1 MAAVGYL
8 DSSCVVA
15 ITLGEPGAR
24 AAVTALR
31 TCERLV
37 SSNLLEAEVRAALA
51 RERVT
56 ARSETFAGLD
66 WILPDRQLTPEI
78 DRVLAAGALRG
89 ADLWHLACALYLD
102 PAAGDVAFLTLDA
115 KQQRVAAALGFNTAR
130 IRAVL

>member
-24 AAVTALR
+24 AVVTALR
-31 TCERLV
+31 RFERLV

-56 ARSETFAGLD
+56 VLPDTFASVD
-66 WILPDRQLTPEI
+66 WILPDRPLTPEI
-78 DRVLAAGALRG
+78 HRVVAAGALRG

-102 PAAGDVAFLTLDA
+102 PAAGEVAFLTLDA
-115 KQQRVAAALGFNTAR
+115 KQQRVASTIGFNTAR
-130 IRAVL
+130 MAAVE

>member
-24 AAVTALR
+24 SVATALR
-31 TCERLV
+31 KFERLV
-37 SSNLLEAEVRAALA
+37 SSSLLEAEVRAALA

-56 ARSETFAGLD
+56 ALPNTFAGVD
-66 WILPDRQLTPEI
+66 WILPDRPLTPEI

-89 ADLWHLACALYLD
+89 ADLWHIACALYLD
-102 PAAGDVAFLTLDA
+102 PTAGEVAFLTLDA
-115 KQQRVAAALGFNTAR
+115 KQQRVAAAIGFNTAR
-130 IRAVL
+130 IAAVE